1 MPGRISHLQW
11 LCISRMTYNIEFGN
25 KTYRNSIVIYTY
37 NYFEIEPMGAPN
49 SLIILFPLW
58 RAAITS
64 GTCTFQYYYVPSR
77 RSDIII
83 PITRTKGIGV
93 WHSFNGFSL
102 KYKSRH

>member
-1 MPGRISHLQW
+1 MCDTPARISHLQW

-37 NYFEIEPMGAPN
+37 NYFEIEPMVAPN

-64 GTCTFQYYYVPSR
+64 GTCTFQYNYVPSR
-77 RSDIII
+77 RSNIII
-83 PITRTKGIGV
+83 YLSHEQRV
-93 WHSFNGFSL
+93 
-102 KYKSRH
+102 